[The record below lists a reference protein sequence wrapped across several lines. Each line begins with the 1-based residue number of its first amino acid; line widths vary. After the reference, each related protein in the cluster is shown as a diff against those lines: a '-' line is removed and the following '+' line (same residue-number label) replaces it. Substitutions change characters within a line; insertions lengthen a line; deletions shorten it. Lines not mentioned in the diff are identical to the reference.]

1 MSDPVTPAA
10 PEEEVTPPVAPATP
24 EETPSPAPAP
34 EETAPAAPASSAATP
49 VVASNR
55 VGVLSAFFARATGID
70 GEVNALRQQ
79 ITERD
84 VRIQQ
89 LESANRE
96 LRSKVDSY
104 ASLEKELETAM
115 QQAAAAQDVP
125 RQIATAVQ
133 DVVSGLGVEET
144 VLPQSADLPP
154 KGSAGEFAHLK
165 GRERA
170 AAAFNAQLVPA

>member
-10 PEEEVTPPVAPATP
+10 TEEEIAPAVAPAAP
-24 EETPSPAPAP
+24 ETESSPAPAP
-34 EETAPAAPASSAATP
+34 EEAPPAAPASVAATP
-49 VVASNR
+49 VAASSR
-55 VGVLSAFFARATGID
+55 AGVLSAFVARVTGH
-70 GEVNALRQQ
+70 ESEANALRQQ

-84 VRIQQ
+84 SRISQ

-104 ASLEKELETAM
+104 ASLEKELETAL
-115 QQAAAAQDVP
+115 QQAEAAKDVP
-125 RQIATAVQ
+125 RQVASGVQ

-144 VLPQSADLPP
+144 ALPQSADLPA

-170 AAAFNAQLVPA
+170 AAAFNAQLATV

>member
-10 PEEEVTPPVAPATP
+10 PEEEVTPPAAPAAP

-49 VVASNR
+49 VAASSR
-55 VGVLSAFFARATGID
+55 AGVLSSFMARFKGH
-70 GEVNALRQQ
+70 ESEMSALRQQ

-84 VRIQQ
+84 TRISQ

-96 LRSKVDSY
+96 LSSKVASY
-104 ASLEKELETAM
+104 ASLEKELETAL
-115 QQAAAAQDVP
+115 QQAEAAKDVP
-125 RQIATAVQ
+125 RQIATGVQ

-170 AAAFNAQLVPA
+170 AAAFNAQLTAA